1 MASVI
6 CAARFLLSLDSERK
20 YFNKKLHS
28 GNGRKFYEENARL
41 NKMLHLAH
49 NIYIGK
55 TGTPLF
61 DTLFYAFDNGG
72 VSPEVQDNY
81 AMLLATSNDE
91 EQDLNEEL
99 KVFLTKVFLIY
110 KDAPIDELIDIDHE
124 DPAWIDKHHY
134 YYKAD
139 QVMDSLK
146 YKDDYKSRYADINEC
161 IEEMIIP

>member
-1 MASVI
+1 MKHI
-6 CAARFLLSLDSERK
+6 DTD
-20 YFNKKLHS
+20 
-28 GNGRKFYEENARL
+28 GNVWKHILCQADISMYE
-41 NKMLHLAH
+41 K
-49 NIYIGK
+49 
-55 TGTPLF
+55 F
-61 DTLFYAFDNGG
+61 DTPFYAFDNGG

-161 IEEMIIP
+161 IEEMIFG